1 MHNVMNLKVQKSLLR
16 GGERVHTDISI
27 HQEGCGNIL
36 TSLYEMEGRFHQ
48 IHTII
53 KKKKLG
59 VGSGAYLSFL
69 GGECAQI
76 LPLKLPKP
84 LPPSINF

>member
-59 VGSGAYLSFL
+59 LGWAAGHICHSL
-69 GGECAQI
+69 GGSV
-76 LPLKLPKP
+76 PR
-84 LPPSINF
+84 FYH